1 MTEKDFAG
9 AYDENELVE
18 LSEGQE
24 HGGTTWTVTIPIS
37 LALCPTTSCT
47 GAC

>member
-1 MTEKDFAG
+1 MTDKDFAG

-18 LSEGQE
+18 LSEGHE
-24 HGGTTWTVTIPIS
+24 HGGSWTVTVVIS
-37 LALCPTTSCT
+37 LALCPTTACT